1 MFLKPFPSTF
11 SSVVLSLHLQMDTN
25 FFVSL
30 ASKLSLNQLS
40 QNGENPDQLIDYTK
54 RKRLVI
60 VHMRQVCKFN
70 SRDNLLEAI
79 N

>member
-1 MFLKPFPSTF
+1 MSA
-11 SSVVLSLHLQMDTN
+11 VLSLHLQMDTKGN

-30 ASKLSLNQLS
+30 ASYLSLNQPS
-40 QNGENPDQLIDYTK
+40 KTEENPDQLIDYTK

-60 VHMRQVCKFN
+60 FQVRQVCKFT

-79 N
+79 NWTQFNA